1 MKNLIEKIAG
11 TVQAMN
17 NCIAVKNEIW
27 EHRHRETISQIE
39 ANDLPSGS
47 GINSVCE
54 IDLSNTTKD
63 KVIIKTSFH
72 HMDEHGGY
80 DGWTEHNVTIR
91 PQFNGIDIKISGKDK
106 NGVKEYLAEL
116 FNEVLTN
123 ETQEA

>member
-1 MKNLIEKIAG
+1 MKTLIEKIAG

-47 GINSVCE
+47 GINSGCE

-80 DGWTEHNVTIR
+80 DEWTEHNVTIR

>member
-1 MKNLIEKIAG
+1 MKTLIEKIAG

-54 IDLSNTTKD
+54 IDLRSKG
-63 KVIIKTSFH
+63 IF
-72 HMDEHGGY
+72 GR
-80 DGWTEHNVTIR
+80 TIQR
-91 PQFNGIDIKISGKDK
+91 SINK
-106 NGVKEYLAEL
+106 
-116 FNEVLTN
+116 
-123 ETQEA
+123 

>member
-1 MKNLIEKIAG
+1 MKTLIEQIAS
-11 TVQAMN
+11 TVQAMS
-17 NCIAVKNEIW
+17 NCIAVKNKVW
-27 EHRHRETISQIE
+27 EDLHRDKLDNLKEQ
-39 ANDLPSGS
+39 LPSGS
-47 GINSVCE
+47 GIDSGCE
-54 IDLSNTTKD
+54 IDLNNTTNE

-80 DGWTEHNVTIR
+80 DGWTEHKITIR

-123 ETQEA
+123 EIQEA